1 MDDDL
6 LNVNDDL
13 LTAREAYAAM
23 FVYLERVA
31 KMTSSDELPIL
42 LGSMSFL
49 PDGGT
54 ADPAAWSDW
63 MKAIATVRAGGANL
77 DLGLRPRER

>member
-1 MDDDL
+1 ME
-6 LNVNDDL
+6 NNDL

-23 FVYLERVA
+23 YVFLERVA
-31 KMTSSDELPIL
+31 KMTTSEELPAL
-42 LGSMSFL
+42 LGGMSFL

-63 MKAIATVRAGGANL
+63 MKAIATVRGGGA
-77 DLGLRPRER
+77 DLSLRLKRT